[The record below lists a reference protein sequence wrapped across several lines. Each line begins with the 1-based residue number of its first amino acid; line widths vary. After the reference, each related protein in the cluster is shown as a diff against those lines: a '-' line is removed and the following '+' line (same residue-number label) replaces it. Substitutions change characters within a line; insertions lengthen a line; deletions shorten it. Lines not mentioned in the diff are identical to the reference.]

1 MELGLSSAGRARR
14 DPHSPPKLSNQCPG
28 EDSNLHAV
36 SGTRSL
42 VWPVYQFQHLGI
54 RRPRRRPDP
63 FLPAS
68 APERTRTSTGLRPLD
83 PESSAS
89 TNSATGA
96 HRHLLALPTSTPG
109 EIRTP
114 DLLIR
119 SQTLYPAELR
129 ARVPPNKNRPRGS
142 VNAPRRN
149 RTFNLGIKSPLLCQ
163 LSYGRAVRLSERS
176 PGDDAGPPTSERQG
190 ERGDLNPRPPEPQSG
205 ALTT

>member
-1 MELGLSSAGRARR
+1 MPRSSLASRIFKKFRITNHESNDPTPPSRPVIRNSSFVIRALARA
-14 DPHSPPKLSNQCPG
+14 QCPG

-42 VWPVYQFQHLGI
+42 VWPVYQFQHLGNS
-54 RRPRRRPDP
+54 PH
-63 FLPAS
+63 
-68 APERTRTSTGLRPLD
+68 APKRTRTSTGLRPLD

-96 HRHLLALPTSTPG
+96 RPSFVPHAPG

-129 ARVPPNKNRPRGS
+129 AHNRPEIATDAPRARS
-142 VNAPRRN
+142 PQRASAPRRN

-163 LSYGRAVRLSERS
+163 LS
-176 PGDDAGPPTSERQG
+176 
-190 ERGDLNPRPPEPQSG
+190 
-205 ALTT
+205 